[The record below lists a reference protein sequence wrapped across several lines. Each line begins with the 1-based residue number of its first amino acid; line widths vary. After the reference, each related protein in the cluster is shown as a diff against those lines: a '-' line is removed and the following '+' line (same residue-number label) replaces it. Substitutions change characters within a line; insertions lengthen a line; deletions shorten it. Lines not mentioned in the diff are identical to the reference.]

1 MRTICGAALGILI
14 CVANAASQ
22 SRPQATLNVRRAI
35 LQQLVRDNEDVRQL
49 IRNYN
54 GGFEAT
60 AKDMSVETID
70 LNHDGKPEFLVEGV
84 LGGMLC
90 GASNCPSWIYRKT
103 RDGYSLL
110 LSESGS
116 GISVE
121 KSSTNGYRDLR
132 NSGHYSASETY
143 VTIYRFDGRK
153 YRARDCSIQEYVGNR
168 LRIKPQKC
176 AD

>member
-1 MRTICGAALGILI
+1 
-14 CVANAASQ
+14 
-22 SRPQATLNVRRAI
+22 
-35 LQQLVRDNEDVRQL
+35 VRDDEGVRQS
-49 IRNYN
+49 IREYS
-54 GGFEAT
+54 GGFEGA

-70 LNHDGKPEFLVEGV
+70 LNHDGKPEFMVEGV

-153 YRARDCSIQEYVGNR
+153 YRARECSIQDYVGNR

-176 AD
+176 AE

>member
-1 MRTICGAALGILI
+1 MKGLCTASFAILIGAASA
-14 CVANAASQ
+14 VSQ
-22 SRPQATLNVRRAI
+22 SRPQAPVNVKRAI
-35 LQQLVRDNEDVRQL
+35 LQQLLRDDEAVTKS
-49 IRNYN
+49 IKNYS
-54 GGFEAT
+54 GGFDAA

-70 LNHDGKPEFLVEGV
+70 LNHNGKPEFMVEGV

-121 KSSTNGYRDLR
+121 RSSTNGYRDLR

-143 VTIYRFDGRK
+143 VTIYKFDGHK
-153 YRARDCSIQEYVGNR
+153 YRARDCSIQEYVGKR